1 MVIAPDGARLGVLD
15 TQDAVRRAAELG
27 LDLVEVDPR
36 ADPPVCKILDRGRQR
51 YLDEKNARAA
61 RASGPPAPKEV
72 RLRPGTDAH
81 DLETKAAH
89 VQRFLASGA
98 RTRIVVRF
106 RGREL
111 RHPEQGRVAL
121 EKILAA
127 LLGSGARAGDIVME
141 GRLMSVVLT
150 PAAKA

>member
-1 MVIAPDGARLGVLD
+1 VLD
-15 TQDAVRRAAELG
+15 TQDALRRAAELG
-27 LDLVEVDPR
+27 LDLVEVNPR
-36 ADPPVCKILDRGRQR
+36 ADPPVCKIQDHGRQR
-51 YLDEKNARAA
+51 YIDRKNASAG

-81 DLETKAAH
+81 DIHTKAAH
-89 VQRFLASGA
+89 VERFLAAGA
-98 RTRIVVRF
+98 RTKIVVRF

-111 RHPEQGRVAL
+111 RHPEQGRAAL

-127 LLGSGARAGDIVME
+127 LRGSGARVGDIVTE

-150 PAAKA
+150 PVANA